1 LGIYLHQGII
11 VPLER
16 LCEEKHGR
24 VLCYPKY
31 DSTELR
37 KRIDELNKLG
47 VKAIEFVG
55 EKTVLDI
62 PVLGKGCVGIVAVAY
77 TEEAKA
83 ALKIRRID
91 ADRKEMQHEAEML
104 KKANSVE
111 VGPKLLGISENFLLM
126 EFIKGPLLFQWIS
139 TLKGRGA
146 KAKIQKVLRGI
157 LEQCWSLDNI
167 GLDHG
172 ELSKAPKHIIIGEE
186 DKSCIVDFETASINR
201 RVSNVTSMCQYLFIG
216 SEVAKIVKRRLGY
229 TNKDTL
235 IKSLRNYK
243 KRRSRQRFESVLKA
257 CKLTQFC

>member
-1 LGIYLHQGII
+1 LHQSNVI
-11 VPLER
+11 PLGR
-16 LCEEKHGR
+16 FLEEKYGR

-47 VKAIEFVG
+47 VKTIEFVG
-55 EKTVLDI
+55 EKTVLEI

-77 TEEAKA
+77 TEKGKV
-83 ALKIRRID
+83 ALKIRRMD

-111 VGPKLLGISENFLLM
+111 VGPKLLGASENFLLM

-139 TLKGRGA
+139 TLKGRGT
-146 KAKIQKVLRGI
+146 KARIQKVLRDI
-157 LEQCWSLDNI
+157 LEQCWRLDKI

-172 ELSKAPKHIIIGEE
+172 ELSKAPKHIIVDEK
-186 DKSCIVDFETASINR
+186 DKPHIVDFETASVNR
-201 RVSNVTSMCQYLFIG
+201 RVANVTSMCQYLFIG
-216 SEVAKIVKRRLGY
+216 SEVAKIMKKRFGY
-229 TNKDTL
+229 INKDAL
-235 IKSLRNYK
+235 IESLRNYK
-243 KRRSRQRFESVLKA
+243 KRRSRRDFESVLKA